1 LLVLNSCAIE
11 FTGEITKNTA
21 LGKARHG
28 RPGMEGPAWKA
39 RHGRPGMEGPAWK
52 ARHGKQ
58 RAGPANAGRLFV

>member
-1 LLVLNSCAIE
+1 MEGPAW
-11 FTGEITKNTA
+11 
-21 LGKARHG
+21 KARHG

>member
-1 LLVLNSCAIE
+1 LEKPGMEGPAW
-11 FTGEITKNTA
+11 
-21 LGKARHG
+21 KARHG